1 MYSYIDLYSDYF
13 DDFTSVDEKI
23 AHLKKVFG
31 ISYTIHIDDE
41 SILYLVIHNDGKSI
55 YCYFG
60 DDAFQ
65 EYDEDTDD
73 YYNKY
78 SEDLDGFME
87 WCEELGYT
95 PIKEFPLNTD
105 KVFIGTLGE

>member
-31 ISYTIHIDDE
+31 ISYPYPIDDD
-41 SILYLVIHNDGKSI
+41 SILYLVINNDDKSI
-55 YCYFG
+55 RSYFG
-60 DDAFQ
+60 EDDFL

-87 WCEELGYT
+87 WCKEYDYT